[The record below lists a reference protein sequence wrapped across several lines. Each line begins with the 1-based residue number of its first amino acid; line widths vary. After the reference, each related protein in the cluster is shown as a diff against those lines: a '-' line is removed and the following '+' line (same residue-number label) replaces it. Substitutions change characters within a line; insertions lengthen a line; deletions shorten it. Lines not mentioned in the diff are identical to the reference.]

1 MSIRNPVSRLL
12 GYYQRRITTR
22 VFKRPFLLSSQRPLI
37 SFTFD
42 DFPRSALLVGGAILN
57 RFGVAGTYYASLGL
71 AGQKTVS
78 GQMFFSDD
86 LATLFQQGHELG
98 CHTFSHC
105 DSWRTDP
112 KTFEDSII
120 ENRAAL
126 SRSFPGSEFDS
137 FAYPISLPRPLTKA
151 RIADYFLCCRG
162 GGQTFNVGKIDLNQL
177 SAYFLEKSH
186 GDFTAVKNLIDRNR
200 QACGWLIFATHDISD
215 HPTSFG
221 CTPEFFERVVEYA
234 VHSGANVLPVAR
246 AMEVLGAPAH
256 VGARGARRRVRS
268 EAVVV
273 REPARA
279 KPLVSILIPSFNAQ
293 EWIADTLRSALAQTW
308 ERKEIIVVD
317 DGSTDQ
323 TLFMARQFESECVHI
338 VSQKNKGAA
347 SARNTA
353 LALCHGDYIQ
363 WLDADDLLAP
373 DKIAKQLAV
382 LDQKV
387 SKKTLLSSEFAKF
400 LHRWQRAEF
409 VRTELWED
417 LPPTEWLLRKMGLN
431 LYMQTATWLVSRE
444 LSEASGPWDTRM
456 LSDDDGEYFCRVL
469 LNSDGTKFVPD
480 ARVYYRGFRSSS
492 LAYVGNSD
500 RKREALWLSMQLH
513 IGYIRSLEDTPRTR
527 EACLTYLQ
535 RNLINFY
542 PERADIVRQAEQLA
556 ADLGGQL
563 RPPHLSWK
571 YSWIKSAFGWH
582 AAKNV
587 SLEMRKIRWSLENSL
602 DRVLCDLENLTGLAD
617 DSGHATRTRS
627 RTQIRGVR

>member
-1 MSIRNPVSRLL
+1 
-12 GYYQRRITTR
+12 
-22 VFKRPFLLSSQRPLI
+22 VFKRPLLISSQQPLI

-57 RFGVAGTYYASLGL
+57 RFNLTGTYYASLGL

-78 GQMFFSDD
+78 GQIFLWND
-86 LATLFQQGHELG
+86 LETLFKQGHELG

-105 DSWRTDP
+105 DSWDTNTG
-112 KTFEDSII
+112 TFEDAII
-120 ENRAAL
+120 ENRVAL
-126 SRSFPGSEFDS
+126 DRAFPGAEFET

-151 RIADYFLCCRG
+151 RIADYFQCCRG

-177 SAYFLEKSH
+177 SAYFLEKSR
-186 GDFTAVKNLIDRNR
+186 GDFAAVKNLIDRNR
-200 QACGWLIFATHDISD
+200 QACGWLIFATHDVSD
-215 HPTSFG
+215 TPTPFG

-234 VHSGANVLPVAR
+234 VNSGANILPVVR
-246 AMEVLGAPAH
+246 AMEVLGAPARA
-256 VGARGARRRVRS
+256 GAQRNRRRIRP
-268 EAVVV
+268 EIQVV
-273 REPARA
+273 REPVST

-293 EWIADTLRSALAQTW
+293 EWIADTLRSAIGQTW

-317 DGSTDQ
+317 DGSTDK
-323 TLFMARQFESECVHI
+323 TLFIARQFESDNVRI
-338 VSQKNKGAA
+338 VPQKNKGAA

-353 LALCHGDYIQ
+353 LSLCHGDYIQ

-382 LDQKV
+382 LDQNV

-417 LPPTEWLLRKMGLN
+417 LAPTEWLLRKMGLN

-444 LSEASGPWDTRM
+444 LSDASGPWDTRM

-492 LAYVGNSD
+492 LAYVGKSD

-513 IGYIRSLEDTPRTR
+513 IDYIRSLEDTPRTR

-535 RNLINFY
+535 RNLVNFY
-542 PERADIVRQAEQLA
+542 PEREDIVRQAEQLA
-556 ADLGGQL
+556 VDLGGQL

-571 YSWIKSAFGWH
+571 YSWIKSAFGWTV
-582 AAKNV
+582 AKNV

-602 DRVLCDLENLTGLAD
+602 DRALCDLENLTGSAD
-617 DSGHATRTRS
+617 DLELAPRTRS
-627 RTQIRGVR
+627 RRHIRVVK